1 MVGTAEGGSA
11 VRIGSGLPI
20 PRAHIG
26 RNCPVS
32 GLTVVW
38 DWTENYINLHF
49 VSDCANVCSNWK
61 FRHESSDLAKAPDQT
76 DALRERVTED
86 MNIKKN

>member
-1 MVGTAEGGSA
+1 MTN
-11 VRIGSGLPI
+11 IWLPI

-61 FRHESSDLAKAPDQT
+61 FRHESSDLAKALIIQMPYG
-76 DALRERVTED
+76 RE
-86 MNIKKN
+86 